1 MVFPIGRSAVWPPPL
16 WHHHRRLC
24 CGPPPWG
31 VSHSSAD
38 HSRRHDVS
46 AMGLCFTGRLIWIS
60 ENRWCL
66 YIQNLTSFNQ
76 KHLGISTLLWF
87 NEMIFCLQQMAV
99 RCWCLKFQSSDHQ
112 FLHECHVFSNI
123 SRILSKSEEEREEN
137 GTEHS
142 QVRKHW
148 LHPHLYTVV
157 FFISAH
163 QNIYFCKCLTK
174 WVFYN

>member
-16 WHHHRRLC
+16 WHHHCRLC

-76 KHLGISTLLWF
+76 IYYTCSLMKWFFVSSKWQFVAGVWSSSRQITSSYMSVMCSVTSVESSVSQRKREKRMALNIPRWEDIGFTL
-87 NEMIFCLQQMAV
+87 IY
-99 RCWCLKFQSSDHQ
+99 
-112 FLHECHVFSNI
+112 
-123 SRILSKSEEEREEN
+123 IL
-137 GTEHS
+137 
-142 QVRKHW
+142 
-148 LHPHLYTVV
+148 
-157 FFISAH
+157 
-163 QNIYFCKCLTK
+163 
-174 WVFYN
+174 